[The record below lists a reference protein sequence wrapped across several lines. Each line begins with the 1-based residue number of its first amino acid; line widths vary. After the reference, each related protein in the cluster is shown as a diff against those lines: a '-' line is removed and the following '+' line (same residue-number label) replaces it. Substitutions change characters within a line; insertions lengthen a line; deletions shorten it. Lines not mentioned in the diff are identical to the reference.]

1 MNRFLLL
8 TSIASIALLSSISSV
23 AAQDK
28 KTELKTLKEKAS
40 YLAGFDIGEDVLRR
54 ELDVDF
60 DIMVQGFRDAVA
72 KKKPPMTKTEI
83 ESVMAAFE
91 KQLLEKS
98 EAKWKELSKQ
108 NMEIG
113 VAFLAKNKLADGV
126 AQLESGLQYKV
137 TKKSDGVKPK
147 NGNQVKIHV
156 IGKHMDGEEFENT
169 VVVKMPVTVTVGT
182 TLRGLDE
189 ALRRMTVGAKW
200 QLFIPANLGFGQ
212 NGSPPAV
219 GPNETLIYEVELL
232 EIVK

>member
-1 MNRFLLL
+1 MNRFLLAASIV
-8 TSIASIALLSSISSV
+8 SIAFSSSFSSI

-28 KTELKTLKEKAS
+28 QAELKSLKEKAS
-40 YLAGFDIGEDVLRR
+40 YLVGFDIGEDVLRR

-91 KQLLEKS
+91 KKILEKS
-98 EAKWKELSKQ
+98 NAKWKALSKK
-108 NMEIG
+108 NMETG
-113 VAFLAKNKLADGV
+113 VAFLAKNKLADGI

-137 TKKSDGVKPK
+137 VKKSDGVKPK

-169 VVVKMPVTVTVGT
+169 VKIKMPVTVTVGT

-189 ALRRMTVGAKW
+189 ALRRMNVGSKW

-219 GPNETLIYEVELL
+219 GPNETLLYEVELL

>member
-1 MNRFLLL
+1 MNRFFLF
-8 TSIASIALLSSISSV
+8 TSIVSLALSIDAS
-23 AAQDK
+23 AQEK
-28 KTELKTLKEKAS
+28 GPELKTLKEKAS
-40 YLAGFDIGEDVLRR
+40 YLVGFDIGEDVLRR

-72 KKKPPMTKTEI
+72 KKKAPMTKTEI

-91 KQLLEKS
+91 KKILEKS
-98 EAKWKELSKQ
+98 NAKWKALSKK
-108 NMEIG
+108 NMEDG
-113 VAFLAKNKLADGV
+113 VAFLAKNKLAEGV

-137 TKKSDGVKPK
+137 VKKSDGVKPK

-169 VVVKMPVTVTVGT
+169 VKIKMPVTVTVGT

-189 ALRRMTVGAKW
+189 ALRRMTVGATW
-200 QLFIPANLGFGQ
+200 QIFIPANLGFGQ